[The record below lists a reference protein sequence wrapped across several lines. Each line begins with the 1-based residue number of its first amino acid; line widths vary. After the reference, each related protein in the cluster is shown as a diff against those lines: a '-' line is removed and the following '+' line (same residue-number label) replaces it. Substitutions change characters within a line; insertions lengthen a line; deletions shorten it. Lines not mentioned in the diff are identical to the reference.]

1 MIEKGL
7 DVSQLRKNPNTS
19 SSPLTYWVI
28 KLGFLMVGLALG
40 IFVGSILEGSLMGEE
55 SYPSMILFFGGL
67 ALIASHFVE
76 KNLRDKEGKQH

>member
-7 DVSQLRKNPNTS
+7 DVSQLKKNPNGS
-19 SSPLTYWVI
+19 SMLTYWVI

-40 IFVGSILEGSLMGEE
+40 IFVGSIFEGNLMGEE

-76 KNLRDKEGKQH
+76 KNLRDKEKDKA